1 MSVLR
6 VQKIT
11 NEAGTGPVEF
21 TKGVTFPATQNF
33 TESNMIINASS
44 GIATVTFLNAGNIN
58 VSGTMTATTFVGS
71 GARIT
76 NAPGTPSGKVIAL
89 HLIS

>member
-6 VQKIT
+6 VNKIT

-21 TKGVTFPATQNF
+21 TQGAIFPVGVDTPSELVINSTGILTATSLNTTNTFVV
-33 TESNMIINASS
+33 
-44 GIATVTFLNAGNIN
+44 GV
-58 VSGTMTATTFVGS
+58 MTATTFSGNGS
-71 GARIT
+71 QLT
-76 NAPGTPSGKVIAL
+76 SVPGTPSGKVIAL

>member
-6 VQKIT
+6 VNKIT

-21 TKGVTFPATQNF
+21 TKGVSFPEGVAVPSELSINTTGIMTAPNLVTTNVFATG
-33 TESNMIINASS
+33 II
-44 GIATVTFLNAGNIN
+44 
-58 VSGTMTATTFVGS
+58 TATTFFGNGS
-71 GARIT
+71 QLT
-76 NAPGTPSGKVIAL
+76 SVPGTPSGKVIAL